1 MAMKIRRL
9 VIPVAVLL
17 ALMLLEASSTTTR
30 AASQD
35 RDVRAVVQRV
45 FDQLKAGQYNSLY
58 ETLPSTSRARI
69 SRERFN
75 ATLQRTR
82 YMYALDRIDVGAV
95 RVSNN
100 LAVVDTV
107 MYGRVLRP
115 MTAEGKIVVQQYLVR
130 EEGSWRVATG
140 DNQTIRRF
148 LSANP
153 GFGRKFSIRSPLVY
167 VKQNGRWIEVNLSRL
182 PGPKVKQT
190 QARPDVLNWKA
201 NPRRT
206 SANRPLVRQ
215 SAHVPAVHPG
225 HRARRQDES
234 ESGVG

>member
-1 MAMKIRRL
+1 VTMKIKHL
-9 VIPVAVLL
+9 VLLVAVVIALVLL
-17 ALMLLEASSTTTR
+17 ATPTTTAR
-30 AASQD
+30 AASVD
-35 RDVRAVVQRV
+35 GEVRAVVQRV

-58 ETLPSTSRARI
+58 EILPSASRARI

-82 YMYALDRIDVGAV
+82 DMYALDRIDVGAV
-95 RVSNN
+95 HVSNN

-115 MTAEGKIVVQQYLVR
+115 MAAEGKIVVQQYLVR

-167 VKQNGRWIEVNLSRL
+167 VKQNGRWIQVNLSRL

-190 QARPDVLNWKA
+190 
-201 NPRRT
+201 
-206 SANRPLVRQ
+206 
-215 SAHVPAVHPG
+215 
-225 HRARRQDES
+225 
-234 ESGVG
+234 